1 MIVLTSKPIN
11 VQRAIDKASSDEAG
25 AVAVFIGTVR
35 NMTEGKRV
43 VKLDFESYEKMAITE
58 LESIAE
64 EAKERWPISKVA
76 VIHRTGEL
84 NISDIAVCIAVSS
97 PHREEAFT
105 ACKFIID
112 TLKKTVPIWKK
123 EFFED
128 EEVWLA
134 AHP

>member
-11 VQRAIDKASSDEAG
+11 VQRAIDEVSSGEAG

-43 VKLDFESYEKMAITE
+43 VKLDFEAYDKMAISE
-58 LESIAE
+58 LEKIAD
-64 EAKERWPISKVA
+64 EAIAQWPIKKVS

-84 NISDIAVCIAVSS
+84 HISDIAVVIAVSS
-97 PHREEAFT
+97 PHRKEAFR
-105 ACKFIID
+105 ACRFVID
-112 TLKKTVPIWKK
+112 TLKETVPIWKK

-128 EEVWLA
+128 EEVWVN